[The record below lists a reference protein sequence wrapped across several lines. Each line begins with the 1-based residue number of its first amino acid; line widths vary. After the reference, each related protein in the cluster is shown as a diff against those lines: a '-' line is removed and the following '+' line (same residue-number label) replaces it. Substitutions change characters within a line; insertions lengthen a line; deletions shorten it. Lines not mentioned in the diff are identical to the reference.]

1 MLNMPQQWVRRK
13 RGISDPP
20 TKETTMTA
28 SPFFVRTTD
37 YAQPLNVVG
46 EHITVLAS
54 GRKTGSY
61 EIFIQEGPEGSGP
74 IPHTHPWDESFF
86 VIRGEVDFSFG
97 EGGPRAASVGTL
109 VHVPA
114 GAKHWFRWRQGGGA
128 MLSITSRTGASE
140 MFSDIHAEIAPD
152 QPNVE
157 RLMAIA
163 ARHGL
168 VTWAE

>member
-1 MLNMPQQWVRRK
+1 M
-13 RGISDPP
+13 
-20 TKETTMTA
+20 TT

-54 GRKTGSY
+54 GRRTGSY
-61 EIFIQEGPEGSGP
+61 EVFIQEGPEGSGP

-86 VIRGEVDFSFG
+86 VIRGEVEFSLG
-97 EGGPRAASVGTL
+97 DDEASVASVGTL

-140 MFSDIHAEIAPD
+140 MFADIHAEIAPD
-152 QPNVE
+152 QPNLE

-163 ARHGL
+163 TRHGL
-168 VTWAE
+168 STWAG

>member
-1 MLNMPQQWVRRK
+1 
-13 RGISDPP
+13 
-20 TKETTMTA
+20 MTA

-37 YAQPLNVVG
+37 YAHPLNVVG
-46 EHITVLAS
+46 EHVTVLAS
-54 GRKTGSY
+54 GRRTGSY

-86 VIRGEVDFSFG
+86 VIRGEADFSLGDDEARMAFI
-97 EGGPRAASVGTL
+97 GTL

-140 MFSDIHAEIAPD
+140 MFTDIHAEIAPD

-168 VTWAE
+168 ATWAG

>member
-1 MLNMPQQWVRRK
+1 
-13 RGISDPP
+13 
-20 TKETTMTA
+20 MTA
-28 SPFFVRTTD
+28 SPFFVGTTD
-37 YAQPLNVVG
+37 YSQPLNVVG

-54 GRKTGSY
+54 GRRTGSY

-86 VIRGEVDFSFG
+86 VIRGEVDFSLG
-97 EGGPRAASVGTL
+97 EDGPRTAGIGTL

-114 GAKHWFRWRQGGGA
+114 GARHWFRWRRGGGA

-140 MFSDIHAEIAPD
+140 MFGDIHAEIAPD

-168 VTWAE
+168 VTWAG